1 MQVTIEVPE
10 DIAHQFAGDLSGL
23 SRAATEALAVEGVR
37 SGKLSGGQARRM
49 LGYQTRMQV
58 DAFLKERGVCFPI
71 TAQNV
76 ENDADLS
83 RTFRDAWRFAGCG
96 GSGTGG
102 SADCFWQFAPDQL
115 PGSRGCDECP
125 ADSRRETC
133 LTSTLDIGVPV

>member
-49 LGYQTRMQV
+49 LGFQNRMQV
-58 DAFLKERGVCFPI
+58 DAFLKERGVYFPI

-83 RTFRDAWRFAGCG
+83 RTFREQWPSSQTLAGTELVNG
-96 GSGTGG
+96 
-102 SADCFWQFAPDQL
+102 W
-115 PGSRGCDECP
+115 
-125 ADSRRETC
+125 
-133 LTSTLDIGVPV
+133 

>member
-1 MQVTIEVPE
+1 MQVMIEVPE

-23 SRAATEALAVEGVR
+23 SRAAMEALAVEGVR

-71 TAQNV
+71 TAQDV

-83 RTFRDAWRFAGCG
+83 RTFREQWPSSQTPHR
-96 GSGTGG
+96 
-102 SADCFWQFAPDQL
+102 
-115 PGSRGCDECP
+115 
-125 ADSRRETC
+125 
-133 LTSTLDIGVPV
+133 